1 MDINQN
7 YDSSSI
13 KRNGKQTP
21 FLQSVYPG
29 GQEKST
35 EEQVAK
41 EISKLFAA
49 ARRRFGVV
57 ITVAIA
63 CTIVFVYFLSKRPP
77 TYQGKFQLLVE
88 PVTIAENKLL
98 TVITKT
104 LGETNSKT
112 DSGLDYDSQ
121 INVLISP
128 KLMSPIIAQI
138 QTKYPEVDYKAIIG
152 KLKIERLM
160 KESEGT
166 RILEVTY
173 SDQNANK
180 VQFILNQV
188 AQGYLR
194 YSVEDYQTNIRQGIK
209 FIEDQI
215 PSLQRRV
222 DTIQG
227 QLQLLRQKYKLSDP
241 NIESKFLSDQALNI
255 GNQKMDVLSRLA
267 QKNAEYGSLK
277 KLFDEGKIT
286 AILSQDNTAYG
297 ILIKQMYE
305 LDNEVLVT
313 SNDYQESSEL
323 MQGIRLRQR
332 ALQIRARAEAI
343 SILEKLKAEIQG
355 LEARQ
360 QIITQAE
367 KSLNQRIT
375 QFPAVARQYAD
386 LQRELEVST
395 DTLNQLVSKRDA
407 LRIDVA
413 QQGLPWQ
420 LIAPPEIPRDKA
432 GKPIKAATNKKSYI
446 LLAITGL
453 VFGLGAGFLVE
464 VLNNVFH
471 SPEDVQDET
480 KLPLLGV
487 IPFTKELRKRSLILE
502 IATQKFARV
511 TEVANLT
518 QRAIGNLM
526 VASYK
531 TTVQGYTASPFLEAF
546 RYFYTYIR
554 LLSSDKPI
562 HSLVISSATLGDGK
576 STIAIN
582 LAKTAAA
589 IGQRV
594 LLVDADL
601 RRPKIHQKLDL
612 PNLRGLSEIISADI
626 GLNEVIQR
634 SHLEENLFVLT
645 AGSTPPDPIKHLSS
659 EKMRHLMEQFQA
671 FFDLVI
677 YDTPPLFGLADG
689 NLLAAYTDGVVLVV
703 GLEKTD
709 RFMVLKALDGLNIA
723 GSTVLGVV
731 ANGVKG
737 FKSKSYKVY
746 QKI

>member
-1 MDINQN
+1 MDLNQN
-7 YDSSSI
+7 YNYLSM
-13 KRNGKQTP
+13 KRNGKQP
-21 FLQSVYPG
+21 PSLPSVYTG
-29 GQEKST
+29 GQEKTS
-35 EEQVAK
+35 EEQIAH
-41 EISKLFAA
+41 EIAKLFAA
-49 ARRRFGVV
+49 ARRRSGVV
-57 ITVAIA
+57 FAVAIA
-63 CTIVFVYFLSKRPP
+63 CTIGLLYLGSKRPP

-112 DSGLDYDSQ
+112 DSGLDYESQ
-121 INVLISP
+121 IRVLQSP
-128 KLMSPIIAQI
+128 KLMSPIVEQI
-138 QTKYPEVDYKAIIG
+138 QKKYAEIDYKTIVA
-152 KLKIERLM
+152 KLKIERIM

-166 RILEVTY
+166 RILEVSY

-180 VQFILNQV
+180 VQFVLNQV

-215 PSLQRRV
+215 PALQRRV

-227 QLQLLRQKYKLSDP
+227 QLQILRQKYKLSDP
-241 NIESKFLSDQALNI
+241 NNESKSLSDQALNI
-255 GNQKMDVLSRLA
+255 GNQKVDVQSRMA
-267 QKNAEYGSLK
+267 QKQSEYSSLK
-277 KLFDEGKIT
+277 KLFDEGKVT
-286 AILSQDNTAYG
+286 AILSQDNAAYAV
-297 ILIKQMYE
+297 LIKQMYE
-305 LDNEVLVT
+305 VDNEVLVA
-313 SNDYQESSEL
+313 SNNYQESSEF
-323 MQGIRLRQR
+323 MQELRGRQQSLKIRSRME
-332 ALQIRARAEAI
+332 AL
-343 SILEKLKAEIQG
+343 SILEKLKAEIQA

-367 KSLNQRIT
+367 ISLNKRVT
-375 QFPAVARQYAD
+375 QFPTAARQYAD

-395 DTLNQLVSKRDA
+395 VTLNQLVSKRDA

-420 LIAPPEIPRDKA
+420 LIAPPEIPRDKT
-432 GKPIKAATNKKSYI
+432 GKPIKTATTKKTYI

-453 VFGLGAGFLVE
+453 VFGLAVGFLVE

-471 SPEDVQDET
+471 TPEDVQDET

-487 IPFTKELRKRSLILE
+487 IPFTKELRKRSSLLE
-502 IATQKFARV
+502 IATQKIASI

-518 QRAIGNLM
+518 QRAIDNLM
-526 VASYK
+526 IATNR
-531 TTVQGYTASPFLEAF
+531 TTMRGYTASPLLEAF
-546 RYFYTYIR
+546 RYFYTNIR
-554 LLSSDKPI
+554 LLNPDKPI
-562 HSLVISSATLGDGK
+562 QSLVIGSATPGEGK
-576 STIAIN
+576 STVAIH
-582 LAKTAAA
+582 LAQTAAA

-601 RRPKIHQKLDL
+601 RRPKIHKKLDL

-634 SHLEENLFVLT
+634 SHSEENLFVLT
-645 AGSTPPDPIKHLSS
+645 AGATPPDPIKHLSS

-677 YDTPPLFGLADG
+677 YDTPPLLGLADA
-689 NLLAAYTDGVVLVV
+689 NLLAAYTDGLVLVV
-703 GLEKTD
+703 GLAKTD

-723 GSTVLGVV
+723 GSTVLGIV

-737 FKSKSYKVY
+737 FKPKVY
-746 QKI
+746 KAYQRV